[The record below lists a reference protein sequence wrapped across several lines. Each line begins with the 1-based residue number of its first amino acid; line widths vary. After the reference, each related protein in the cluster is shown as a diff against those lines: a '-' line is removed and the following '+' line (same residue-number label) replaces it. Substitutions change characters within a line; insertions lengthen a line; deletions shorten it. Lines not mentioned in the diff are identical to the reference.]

1 MTPVSMPFDAA
12 YISDPYT
19 TAERLRRDAPVHHVT
34 SPDGQPLWLVTGYA
48 AARDALTDP
57 RLSLD
62 RRNSGGGYSGFN
74 LPPALDRNLLNM
86 DPPAHTRV
94 RGLVAQAFTPR
105 RVEQL
110 SSGIRQT
117 ADDLL
122 GQLDDSGT
130 ADLMSGYAAVLP
142 IIVICDL
149 LGVPSGDR
157 HDFRAWTNTLI
168 IPQPGDDPRKAM
180 TEMLAFLLGLI
191 AAKRAQPGDDLIS
204 ALIQAR
210 DGDDRIQEDELISL
224 VFLVLWAGY
233 ETTVDLIGNGL
244 LAILTNPEVRDGLLD
259 GRYAAADVTEEL
271 LRFDGPAILS
281 IRRFPVQD
289 VEISGVTI
297 PAGDTVMISLA
308 AANRDPSRFENPGT
322 VIPDR
327 RDRGHLAF
335 GHGIHHCL
343 GAHLARAEGS
353 IGIGAV
359 LRRYPAIQL
368 AVPARDLAWRPSIR
382 THGLQSLPVILTP
395 A

>member
-1 MTPVSMPFDAA
+1 MSYAGIHHLGP
-12 YISDPYT
+12 
-19 TAERLRRDAPVHHVT
+19 AP
-34 SPDGQPLWLVTGYA
+34 D
-48 AARDALTDP
+48 
-57 RLSLD
+57 
-62 RRNSGGGYSGFN
+62 
-74 LPPALDRNLLNM
+74 
-86 DPPAHTRV
+86 RV
-94 RGLVAQAFTPR
+94 RFV
-105 RVEQL
+105 
-110 SSGIRQT
+110 GIRLG
-117 ADDLL
+117 DLAASGL
-122 GQLDDSGT
+122 PRQAHGTVEDLVGELDGGGT

-168 IPQPGDDPRKAM
+168 IPKPGDDPRKAM
-180 TEMLAFLLGLI
+180 GEMLAFLVGLI

-210 DGDDRIQEDELISL
+210 DGDDRIHEDELISL

-244 LAILTNPEVRDGLLD
+244 LAILTNPEVRDDLLA
-259 GRYAAADVTEEL
+259 GRHAAADVIEEL

-281 IRRFPVQD
+281 IRRFPVED
-289 VEISGVTI
+289 VEIGGTTI
-297 PAGDTVMISLA
+297 PAGDTVLISLA
-308 AANRDPSRFENPGT
+308 AANRDPGRFENPGA

-335 GHGIHHCL
+335 GYGIHHCL
-343 GAHLARAEGS
+343 GAHLARAEGA
-353 IGIGAV
+353 IGIGTV
-359 LRRYPAIQL
+359 LRRYPDMQL

-382 THGLQSLPVILTP
+382 THGLQSLPVVLTT

>member
-1 MTPVSMPFDAA
+1 VAPVNMPFDAD
-12 YISDPYT
+12 YVSDPYT
-19 TAERLRRDAPVHHVT
+19 TTERLRQDAAVHHVT
-34 SPDGQPLWLVTGYA
+34 SPDGKPLWLVTGYA
-48 AARDALTDP
+48 AARDALADP

-74 LPPALDRNLLNM
+74 LPPALDQNLLNM

-105 RVEQL
+105 RVERL
-110 SSGIRQT
+110 SAGIQRT

-122 GQLDDSGT
+122 GRLDGGST
-130 ADLMSGYAAVLP
+130 VDLMSGYAAILP

-149 LGVPSGDR
+149 LGVPSADR
-157 HDFRAWTNTLI
+157 HDFRAWTNTLVM
-168 IPQPGDDPRKAM
+168 PQPGDDPRKAM

-210 DGDDRIQEDELISL
+210 DGDNRIQEDELISL

-244 LAILTNPEVRDGLLD
+244 LAILTNPDVRAGLLAGQHD
-259 GRYAAADVTEEL
+259 FADVIEEL
-271 LRFDGPAILS
+271 LRFNGPAILS
-281 IRRFPVQD
+281 IRRFPVED
-289 VEISGVTI
+289 VKIGETTI
-297 PAGDTVMISLA
+297 PAGDTVLISLA
-308 AANRDPSRFENPGT
+308 AANRDPSRFESPGT
-322 VIPDR
+322 VIPSR

-343 GAHLARAEGS
+343 GAHLARTEGT
-353 IGIGAV
+353 IGIGTV
-359 LRRYPAIQL
+359 LRRYPAVQL

-382 THGLQSLPVILTP
+382 THGLQSLPVVLTTG
-395 A
+395 